1 MNKAWLKEYFEL
13 YKKPLF
19 DETVFSQL
27 LELKQDLERV
37 HGDGGKTMI
46 MGNGGSAAIA
56 SHVISVRM
64 PRYA

>member
-1 MNKAWLKEYFEL
+1 MNEIWLKEFFEL

-19 DETVFSQL
+19 DEEVFSQL
-27 LELKQDLERV
+27 LELKQELVTV
-37 HGDGGKTMI
+37 HNNGGKTMI